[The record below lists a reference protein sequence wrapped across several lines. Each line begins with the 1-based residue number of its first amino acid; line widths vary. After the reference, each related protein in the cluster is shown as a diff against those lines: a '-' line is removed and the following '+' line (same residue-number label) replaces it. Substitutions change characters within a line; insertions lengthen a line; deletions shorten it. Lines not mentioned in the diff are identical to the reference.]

1 VDRTLIRNALIVF
14 AWLAALGVM
23 AQPARAE
30 LKDTPLP
37 TESTSLTFD
46 DLERLV
52 AARLLWALGY
62 VKEGE
67 DTEPCIVSGH
77 INSLK
82 WPPEPPT
89 ISDPCWEWRRRI
101 ESAIQNFQR
110 RNGLPITGALS
121 EVRDRLRQSALQ
133 DPNASYRLCEREGSG
148 EWCRSTTVL
157 YRQSA
162 ERGDREAQY
171 RLGIAYSKE
180 ALHTPLQEE
189 AIKWIRRAAE
199 QGHTEAEALLGDRN
213 VMGIGTPVNYWEAV
227 KWLRRAAEKGVP
239 YSQRDLGSMYEDGQG
254 VEQDYV
260 SAYKWYELAASHP
273 LPWVS
278 GTSLSSSNHAR
289 TLTIELRD
297 RVAAKMTSAQIA
309 EAKRLAR
316 EWLEQHPAARQ
327 R

>member
-1 VDRTLIRNALIVF
+1 VHCVGPYQLVEMASHAPSTL
-14 AWLAALGVM
+14 
-23 AQPARAE
+23 
-30 LKDTPLP
+30 
-37 TESTSLTFD
+37 
-46 DLERLV
+46 
-52 AARLLWALGY
+52 
-62 VKEGE
+62 
-67 DTEPCIVSGH
+67 
-77 INSLK
+77 
-82 WPPEPPT
+82 
-89 ISDPCWEWRRRI
+89 SDPCREWRFKI
-101 ESAIQNFQR
+101 EQAVREFQR
-110 RNGLPITGALS
+110 RNGLPGTGVVS

-133 DPNASYRLCEREGSG
+133 DPNASYRLCARDWTR
-148 EWCRSTTVL
+148 EWCQSTILL

-162 ERGDREAQY
+162 ERGDSEAQY
-171 RLGIAYSKE
+171 RLGNAYSIE
-180 ALHTPLQEE
+180 ARDKIGDARWQATPLQEE
-189 AIKWIRRAAE
+189 ATKWIRRAAE